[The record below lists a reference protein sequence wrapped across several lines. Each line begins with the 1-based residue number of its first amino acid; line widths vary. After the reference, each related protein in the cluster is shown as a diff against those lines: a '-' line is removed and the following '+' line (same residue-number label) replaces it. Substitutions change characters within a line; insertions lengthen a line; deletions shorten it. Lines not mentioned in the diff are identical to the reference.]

1 MFLLTRTRRKSPGL
15 PFGGPGLGTGGGYLL
30 SHFRSTIGVA
40 RFNFSVRNGKRWSPC
55 AVATLVSSDANFRR
69 SRPNKG
75 TEGRLAPCKVKK
87 SVEAERKIHSRNEK
101 RNTVAQP
108 ELSFRTRHGVP
119 AARTQYDATRLSY
132 LGDCAPERVR
142 AISTARLR
150 TLPPVHLQPIDVV
163 VFDGP
168 DGDLILRGA
177 SCLDA
182 FSTYPDRTRLP
193 GSAAVRHNRYTGGP
207 SNTVLSY

>member
-1 MFLLTRTRRKSPGL
+1 MAAERSRPGGRVEAPQKAEPHSGGSFADNDARMYTKSPGL

-55 AVATLVSSDANFRR
+55 AVATLVSSDAISRR

-108 ELSFRTRHGVP
+108 ELSSCTHHGVP
-119 AARTQYDATRLSY
+119 AARTQYDATRFSY
-132 LGDCAPERVR
+132 LGTVPRK
-142 AISTARLR
+142 
-150 TLPPVHLQPIDVV
+150 
-163 VFDGP
+163 
-168 DGDLILRGA
+168 
-177 SCLDA
+177 
-182 FSTYPDRTRLP
+182 
-193 GSAAVRHNRYTGGP
+193 GSGLL
-207 SNTVLSY
+207 VLLG

>member
-1 MFLLTRTRRKSPGL
+1 MAAERSRPGGSKPPKRQSRAAAALSAAGTHARMYTKSPGL

-55 AVATLVSSDANFRR
+55 AVATLVSSDAISRR

-75 TEGRLAPCKVKK
+75 TERRLAPCKVKK

-132 LGDCAPERVR
+132 LGTVPRK
-142 AISTARLR
+142 
-150 TLPPVHLQPIDVV
+150 
-163 VFDGP
+163 
-168 DGDLILRGA
+168 
-177 SCLDA
+177 
-182 FSTYPDRTRLP
+182 
-193 GSAAVRHNRYTGGP
+193 GSGLL
-207 SNTVLSY
+207 VLLG

>member
-1 MFLLTRTRRKSPGL
+1 MEPLRCCHLSVVGRDLLPQPSKT
-15 PFGGPGLGTGGGYLL
+15 
-30 SHFRSTIGVA
+30 
-40 RFNFSVRNGKRWSPC
+40 
-55 AVATLVSSDANFRR
+55 
-69 SRPNKG
+69 G

-108 ELSFRTRHGVP
+108 ELSSCTHHGVP

>member
-1 MFLLTRTRRKSPGL
+1 MAEERSRPRRRVEAPEKAEPHSGGSFGGGDARMYTKSPGL

-75 TEGRLAPCKVKK
+75 AEGRLAPCKVKK

-108 ELSFRTRHGVP
+108 ELSFRTHHGVP

-132 LGDCAPERVR
+132 LGTVPRK
-142 AISTARLR
+142 
-150 TLPPVHLQPIDVV
+150 
-163 VFDGP
+163 
-168 DGDLILRGA
+168 
-177 SCLDA
+177 
-182 FSTYPDRTRLP
+182 
-193 GSAAVRHNRYTGGP
+193 GSGLL
-207 SNTVLSY
+207 VLLG

>member
-1 MFLLTRTRRKSPGL
+1 MTKHKITMAFGERAAAALSAAGTHARMYTKSPGL

-55 AVATLVSSDANFRR
+55 AVATLVSSDAISRR

-119 AARTQYDATRLSY
+119 AARTQYDATRFSY
-132 LGDCAPERVR
+132 LGTVPRK
-142 AISTARLR
+142 
-150 TLPPVHLQPIDVV
+150 
-163 VFDGP
+163 
-168 DGDLILRGA
+168 
-177 SCLDA
+177 
-182 FSTYPDRTRLP
+182 
-193 GSAAVRHNRYTGGP
+193 GSGLL
-207 SNTVLSY
+207 VLLG